1 MSSNTHLEG
10 VFSKGYTVGGTALA
24 VVGVGIDPVP
34 GYRIAVSN
42 FCYETNGHS
51 QTYIAFHPVIGTG
64 KVVAAGVA
72 AGESSVYFTGS
83 TLFPATHA
91 GDGTRASNCWV
102 TISLV
107 SGAYQ
112 HVYINQYWASGDFI
126 ILSTALTA
134 SVAGGATCW
143 AYDQA
148 SAVGNYRHTTHGVL
162 SATTHVESRGAPG
175 IFYGKAVGQPMVA
188 TIQMGTQA
196 TAVDYVSGGY
206 ISV

>member
-1 MSSNTHLEG
+1 MSGNTHLAG

-42 FCYETNGHS
+42 FCYETNGAAGS
-51 QTYIAFHPVIGTG
+51 YIAFHPVIGEG
-64 KVVAAGVA
+64 KIVAAGVA
-72 AGESSVYFTGS
+72 AGQVSVCFTGS
-83 TLFPATHA
+83 TLYPSTHA
-91 GDGTRASNCWV
+91 GAGLRASNTWV
-102 TISLV
+102 TISLIDG
-107 SGAYQ
+107 SFQ
-112 HVYINQYWASGDFI
+112 HVYINQYWGSGDFV

-134 SVAGGATCW
+134 SVAGGASVW

-148 SAVGNYRHTTHGVL
+148 SALGNYRHTTHGVL

-188 TIQMGTQA
+188 TIQLGTQA

-206 ISV
+206 ISA